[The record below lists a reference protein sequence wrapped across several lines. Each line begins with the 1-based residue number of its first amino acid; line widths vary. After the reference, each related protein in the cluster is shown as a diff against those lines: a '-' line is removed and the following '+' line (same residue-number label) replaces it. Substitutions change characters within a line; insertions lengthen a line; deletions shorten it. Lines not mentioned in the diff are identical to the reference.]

1 MQPFIANT
9 YVQGTTIQFFTSTP
23 FTAQDGTTIID
34 PDQVYFGFS
43 INGGAPQTW
52 NYTFGV
58 GDPTETIV
66 RLGLGTF
73 CASIDTDQYGDG
85 VWVYS
90 FLGEPDN
97 AVNHDQTKTKVRA
110 NGELVVLKSDFPLG

>member
-9 YVQGTTIQFFTSTP
+9 YVQGTTIQFFTSAP
-23 FTAQDGTTIID
+23 FTAQDNITIVD
-34 PDQVYFGFS
+34 PDVVSFGFQT
-43 INGGAPQTW
+43 NGNAIFTW
-52 NYTFGV
+52 TYIFGV

-66 RLGLGTF
+66 RLGLGIYS
-73 CASIDTDQYGDG
+73 ASIDTSFYDTG

-90 FLGEPDN
+90 FMGEPDD

-110 NGELVVLKSDFPLG
+110 MGELVVLDPAFPMG